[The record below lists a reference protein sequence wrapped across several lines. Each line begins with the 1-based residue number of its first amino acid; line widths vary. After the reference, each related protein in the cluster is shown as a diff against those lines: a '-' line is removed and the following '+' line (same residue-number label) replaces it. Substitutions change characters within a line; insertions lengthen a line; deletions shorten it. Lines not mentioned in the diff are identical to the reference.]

1 MQKSRKGVNGLRTF
15 LKMLFFRHCELS
27 EAIQHTDYKWIA
39 SGYRPRNDVNEWFLE
54 VLLKVIKRGKSIS
67 FPCVARFPVPE
78 RFVKLRPPAVAEE
91 GFFVKNVRTR
101 VYMESEQGFFEFT
114 IYN

>member
-1 MQKSRKGVNGLRTF
+1 M
-15 LKMLFFRHCELS
+15 
-27 EAIQHTDYKWIA
+27 
-39 SGYRPRNDVNEWFLE
+39 
-54 VLLKVIKRGKSIS
+54 KSIS

-78 RFVKLRPPAVAEE
+78 RFVKLRPPGCFAEE

-101 VYMESEQGFFEFT
+101 VYMKSEQGFFQFT